1 MDNIAMKNKKINGKF
16 KKGKKKDRS
25 KEEISDPIYEKTFNL
40 AADCKIQYFFI
51 VVNTF

>member
-1 MDNIAMKNKKINGKF
+1 MESSKC
-16 KKGKKKDRS
+16 KKKDRP

-40 AADCKIQYFFI
+40 AADYKIQYFFA